1 MNELAFIDEFGD
13 NGLDFTKSGTSI
25 HFIVSAVIV
34 EEDKL
39 KEIEAQVEGIRSK
52 YFQLGEMKSK
62 SVGINDDRRIKILH
76 SLMEID
82 FHFFSIVVD
91 KRRLKT
97 KGFEYK
103 QSFYKHLH
111 TRLDSE
117 LFRLFPNI
125 KIVADEHGHD
135 KFKQEFIDYVKKR
148 HVRDLFNQN
157 FILSNSKSSPLIQ
170 LADIIS
176 GTLARCF
183 EPSKISNE
191 KDKFFSILKPKT
203 LEIREWPYSY
213 SEYRFDKNDFVEFNE
228 VVAESGIRL
237 ATDFITKHEDSNS
250 QILIDQI
257 SCLKYLVFYLQN
269 IDSSKYVPTNILIDN
284 INLYRTEKISMHY
297 FRSKVIAKLRDY
309 GLLISSSSK
318 GYKIPI
324 NNKDLFDF
332 VYHTNSY
339 IEPMIDRLL
348 KYRNIV
354 KTITKNEVDII
365 DISTLKYISKLKD
378 FN

>member
-1 MNELAFIDEFGD
+1 MDELAFIDEIGD
-13 NGLDFTKSGTSI
+13 NGLDFSKSGTST
-25 HFIVSAVIV
+25 HFIVSAVII
-34 EEDKL
+34 EESKL
-39 KEIEAQVEGIRSK
+39 NELETQVESIRSK
-52 YFQLGEMKSK
+52 YFQKGEMKSK
-62 SVGINDDRRIKILH
+62 SIGINDERRIKILK
-76 SLMEID
+76 SLLDVD

-117 LFRLFPNI
+117 LFRLFPSI

-135 KFKQEFIDYVKKR
+135 KFKQEFINYVNRR
-148 HVRDLFNQN
+148 HIRDLFNQN

-183 EPSKISNE
+183 EVSKISNV
-191 KDKFFSILKPKT
+191 KDQFFALLKSKT

-213 SEYRFDKNDFVEFNE
+213 TEYKIDKDEFVEFNE
-228 VVAESGIRL
+228 VIAESGIRL
-237 ATDFITKHEDSNS
+237 ATDFITKYEDSSS
-250 QILIDQI
+250 QVLIDQT
-257 SCLKYLVFYLQN
+257 SCLKYLVFYVQN
-269 IDSSKYVPTNILIDN
+269 INATQYVPTKTLIDN
-284 INLYRTEKISMHY
+284 INSYRTERIRMHY
-297 FRSKVIAKLRDY
+297 FRSKVIAKLRDA
-309 GLLISSSSK
+309 GLLISSSPK

-332 VYHTNSY
+332 VNHTNSY
-339 IEPMIDRLL
+339 IEPMINRLL
-348 KYRNIV
+348 KYRNII
-354 KTITKNEVDII
+354 KAITKNEVDII
-365 DISTLKYISKLKD
+365 DIPSLKYVSKFKD
-378 FN
+378 